1 MTCRQIDARGIWR
14 GESKALAGFAKA
26 FAFDYGGDVGTF
38 QKAYGWRIEAVE
50 QAIERAF
57 GCMSPGMSGVE
68 H

>member
-1 MTCRQIDARGIWR
+1 MGYRQIDARGIWR
-14 GESKALAGFAKA
+14 GESKALEGFAKA
-26 FAFDYGGDVGTF
+26 FAFDCGGDVATF
-38 QKAYGWRIEAVE
+38 QKAYGWRTETIE